1 VTHAGTM
8 PRRPPTLRVIAGRWR
23 RRRLSS
29 LPGVETRPMLDRM
42 RETLFNVL
50 RPELEGCTFADLYAG
65 TGAVGIEALSR
76 GAARA
81 IFVEQSP
88 AAVDVIRENLRA
100 VGAGT
105 EARVVRSTVAA
116 ALPGLD
122 ADVVFLGPPYAAAD
136 EYARTLAALG
146 AAPPPL
152 VVAQHARADRL
163 AERYGGL
170 QRRRT
175 IEMGSN
181 ALSFY
186 RPAAVGTDGERG
198 S

>member
-1 VTHAGTM
+1 M
-8 PRRPPTLRVIAGRWR
+8 PARRSPTLRVIAGRWR
-23 RRRLSS
+23 RRRLRS

-50 RPELEGCTFADLYAG
+50 RPDLEGCVFADLYAG

-81 IFVEQSP
+81 VFVEQSP
-88 AAVDVIRENLRA
+88 AAVDVIRDNLRA
-100 VGAGT
+100 VGAGA

-116 ALPGLD
+116 ALPALD
-122 ADVVFLGPPYAAAD
+122 ADVVFLGPPYAAAE
-136 EYARTLAALG
+136 EYARTLVALG
-146 AAPPPL
+146 ASPPSL

-170 QRRRT
+170 ERTRT
-175 IEMGSN
+175 IDVGSN

-186 RPAAVGTDGERG
+186 RPATPVIGE